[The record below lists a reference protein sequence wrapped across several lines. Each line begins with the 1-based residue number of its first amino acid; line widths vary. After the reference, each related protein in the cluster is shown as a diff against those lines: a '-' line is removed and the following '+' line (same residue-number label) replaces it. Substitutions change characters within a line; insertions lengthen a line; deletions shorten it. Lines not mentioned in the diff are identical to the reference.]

1 MFCFAEILKV
11 VLHMT
16 VTVIHFQT
24 FGNILTNL
32 LHHFIVGHAAMCTQ
46 SKDNMHILIL
56 NAQFIHFVNQ
66 NGHKGMRVGNTG

>member
-1 MFCFAEILKV
+1 MLCFAEILEV
-11 VLHMT
+11 ILHMA
-16 VTVIHFQT
+16 VAVIHFQA
-24 FGNILTNL
+24 FGNILADL
-32 LHHFIVGHAAMCTQ
+32 LHHFLVAHAAMCTQ